1 MVPFHA
7 PHVRLMSGPWLA
19 GNTAAT
25 SANFISRALNTLIVD
40 IDVMARE
47 HDIKVNGKDFDIR
60 PIRRIPDTGLELA
73 DKVAS
78 NLGLSARRIQ
88 TMAGHDSVAINTVA
102 PSVMLFIPSM
112 DGVSHCEREF
122 STDEDMAAGVD
133 MLTGGARELVA
144 GALAEASSE
153 PAAALA

>member
-7 PHVRLMSGPWLA
+7 PRFRLMSGPRLA

-25 SANFISRALNTLIVD
+25 SADFISRARNTLIED

-47 HDIKVNGKDFDIR
+47 HDIKVNGKDSDIR
-60 PIRRIPDTGLELA
+60 PISDTSLELA

-78 NLGLSARRIQ
+78 NLGLSARRIH

-102 PSVMLFIPSM
+102 PSVMPFTPSV
-112 DGVSHCEREF
+112 DGVSHCEREV
-122 STDEDMAAGVD
+122 STDKDRTAGVD
-133 MLTGGARELVA
+133 MLTGVAGELVA
-144 GALAEASSE
+144 DALAEASSE
-153 PAAALA
+153 PTAALA